1 MAITWRKLVYTDSP
15 TFTGI
20 LTVPA
25 VKITTGAGAGKVLT
39 SDADGDAT
47 WEEPA
52 ESGGSGVTWSTVTG
66 ATNAATNNGYLCN
79 TAAGAFTVTLPA
91 APSVGDQIYLADA
104 AGAWATYNLTVGRNA
119 LNIMGLAE
127 DLIMDINY
135 LGCGLVYASAALGW
149 RIV

>member
-1 MAITWRKLVYTDSP
+1 MGYYPVITGLRLSS
-15 TFTGI
+15 
-20 LTVPA
+20 
-25 VKITTGAGAGKVLT
+25 GAGAGKVLT
-39 SDADGDAT
+39 SDAHGDAS
-47 WEEPA
+47 WA
-52 ESGGSGVTWSTVTG
+52 AAAAGSGVTWSTVTS
-66 ATNAATNNGYLCN
+66 ATDAAANNGYLCN

-104 AGAWATYNLTVGRNA
+104 AGTWATLNLTVGRNA

-127 DLIMDINY
+127 DLIMDVNY